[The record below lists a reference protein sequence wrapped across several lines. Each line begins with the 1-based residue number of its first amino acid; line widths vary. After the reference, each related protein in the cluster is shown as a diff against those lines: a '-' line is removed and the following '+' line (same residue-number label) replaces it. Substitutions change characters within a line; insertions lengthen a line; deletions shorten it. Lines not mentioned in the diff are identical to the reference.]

1 MGKPLPHSRK
11 LVEEHWLVE
20 KLGGECISGF
30 SERHMVRTL
39 ALGTPIPLPGVR
51 PGAPAL
57 PLLVTY
63 QLLGGGSTF
72 RWTLV
77 E

>member
-1 MGKPLPHSRK
+1 MGKPLPLSRK

-39 ALGTPIPLPGVR
+39 ALGTPIPLPGAR

-63 QLLGGGSTF
+63 QLLGGG
-72 RWTLV
+72 
-77 E
+77 